1 MPELPE
7 VESVVLRLRQTAPWA
22 KIVACGQFRST
33 TARGLKRA
41 LGHTVDAVDRRGKNI
56 LLRLSGGAFLRIHL
70 KMTGGLNV
78 IPGVN
83 LRQSTVRAWLT
94 LEDGR
99 AIVLNDPRAL
109 GRISFHHAREER
121 SLFARLGPE
130 PFSEAF
136 TPEHLIAAARRT
148 AKPVKIFLMDQ
159 RAVAGLGNIYAA
171 EALFH
176 ARIHPAAPARQL
188 SAKKLAVL
196 HRVIRDVLELALRSA
211 SVAYED
217 PGGFAEAEDFPVAV
231 YGREG
236 EPCPRCAARV
246 RRIAQGGRSTYYCP
260 KCQK

>member
-7 VESVVLRLRQTAPWA
+7 VESVVVRLRDAAPWA
-22 KIVACGQFRST
+22 KIAACGQFRPT
-33 TARGLKRA
+33 TARGLKR
-41 LGHTVDAVDRRGKNI
+41 TVGRAVEAAERRGKNI
-56 LLRLSGGAFLRIHL
+56 ILRLSGEAFLRIHL
-70 KMTGGLNV
+70 KMTGGLHV
-78 IPGVN
+78 IPDAK
-83 LRQSTVRAWLT
+83 LRKSTVRAWLT
-94 LEDGR
+94 LDDGR

-109 GRISFHHAREER
+109 GRISFHHAKEER
-121 SLFARLGPE
+121 SLFADLGPE
-130 PFSEAF
+130 PFSEEF
-136 TPEHLIAAARRT
+136 TPEYLIAAAKRT
-148 AKPVKIFLMDQ
+148 SKPAKIFLMDQ

-211 SVAYED
+211 SAAYED

-246 RRIAQGGRSTYYCP
+246 RRVAQGGRSTYYCP